1 MTESRGSELY
11 SFQRFEQRKGRGVV
25 ESWDYGRTHSLPI
38 WPEFVSRQSYLGDS
52 YFRHG
57 CTSSVAFEF
66 PLDGDLLIER
76 EEETTILKPG
86 QLCILPTGETNFLR
100 AGPAGFCWKLSVG
113 LCGRQ
118 VEPFLIGLG
127 FTGENNVLELAEPER
142 VQALIEALFPL
153 LRNQKETDIPELTAL
168 AVKLMME
175 LRRQRPQ
182 TPHPL
187 VADAIRMFEF
197 NLGNPLELATVANE
211 LKISE
216 QKLIRLFKRHLG
228 MTPKAFLIDL
238 RMRKA
243 ESLLTGSARPV
254 NEIAQ
259 TCGYFSPRCFSREFR
274 RRHGVS
280 PLEFRRGGGRL
291 NAEPNGRV

>member
-1 MTESRGSELY
+1 MKNRQGYELY
-11 SFQRFEQRKGRGVV
+11 SLAHYNQIEARGVV
-25 ESWDYGRTHSLPI
+25 ESWDYGRTHNLPV
-38 WPEFVSRQSYLGDS
+38 WPEFVLRQYYLEDT

-57 CTSSVAFEF
+57 CSTSVAFEF
-66 PLDGDLLIER
+66 PLDGDLQIEW
-76 EEETTILKPG
+76 EEKTTLLKPG
-86 QLCILPTGETNFLR
+86 GICILPQGEANVLR
-100 AGPAGFCWKLSVG
+100 AGPSGFCWKLSVG
-113 LCGRQ
+113 LCGRL

-127 FTGENNVLELAEPER
+127 FTGENNVLQLADPKR
-142 VQALIEALFPL
+142 VQTLIEAMFPL
-153 LRNQKETDIPELTAL
+153 LHNKKETDIPELAGL
-168 AVKLMME
+168 AVKLLTE
-175 LRRQRPQ
+175 LYRQRPQ

-187 VADAIRMFEF
+187 IADAIRIFEF
-197 NLGNPLELATVANE
+197 NLGNPIELATVAKE
-211 LKISE
+211 LKLSE

-259 TCGYFSPRCFSREFR
+259 ACGYFSPRCFSREFR

-280 PLEFRRGGGRL
+280 PLEFRRGEGRPG
-291 NAEPNGRV
+291 AEPNVPS